1 MQKVPKMKEAELYS
15 SYRKP
20 LTKMLNTRK
29 TRVAI
34 IDDDE
39 DDYFIIADY
48 INSIDG
54 TTFTID
60 WCNQYDVAIQKMKGR
75 EYDIYF
81 VDYRLGHHTGL
92 ELLQEMRRDHF
103 DDPVVL
109 LTGKGSKDID
119 VKAMESGA
127 TDYLIKSELNT
138 EKLERCIRYSLERA
152 AALKEL
158 KARETKYRTLFEGS
172 KDAVFIADENLV
184 LQEVNH
190 TSSVLF
196 DADIP
201 ELVNKSIYDFL
212 KEGSLKKQFREL
224 FEHKETINDL
234 EIEINS
240 RDNETRSCL
249 LSISF
254 VEDTNGKTI
263 VHGILHDIT
272 NIKKAESANL
282 QAQKLAANERLMR
295 ILAHEIRNPLNN
307 ISLSA
312 DHLEESYEDEEMRQ
326 NLVGIVKRNCIR
338 INHIITELLDL
349 TKPQEMTFQ
358 PHSLQEIVDESIAMI
373 ADRIDLQKIA
383 VEKSYPDFPLE
394 ILASKS
400 KLIIA
405 FTNILVNGIEAM
417 EQNKGQL
424 TVSINSSADGYNV
437 CIRDNGNGIPEEY
450 LTKLFEPFFTL
461 KKNGMG
467 LGLAAS
473 YSIIQSHKATIRVES
488 QIGKGTSFVISFNKK
503 N

>member
-1 MQKVPKMKEAELYS
+1 
-15 SYRKP
+15 
-20 LTKMLNTRK
+20 MLNSHG

-54 TTFTID
+54 SSFTID
-60 WCNQYDVAIQKMKGR
+60 WCNQYETAIEKMRAR

-81 VDYRLGHHTGL
+81 VDYRLGRHTGL
-92 ELLQEMRRDHF
+92 EMLQEMQREEF
-103 DDPVVL
+103 DDPIVL

-138 EKLERCIRYSLERA
+138 EKLERCIRYSLERSI
-152 AALKEL
+152 ALKEL
-158 KARETKYRTLFEGS
+158 RARENKYRTLFEGS
-172 KDAVFIADENLV
+172 KDAVFLADENMV
-184 LQEVNH
+184 LTEVNH
-190 TSSVLF
+190 TSCALF
-196 DADIP
+196 NTDMSQ
-201 ELVNKSIYDFL
+201 LVNRSLYDFL
-212 KEGSLKKQFREL
+212 KDDTQKKKFADQFQR
-224 FEHKETINDL
+224 KENINDL
-234 EIEINS
+234 EIEIGNG
-240 RDNETRSCL
+240 DEDTETKSCL
-249 LSISF
+249 LSISL
-254 VEDTNGKTI
+254 VEDTGGKPM

-312 DHLEESYEDEEMRQ
+312 DHLEESYEDVEMRQ
-326 NLVGIVKRNCIR
+326 SLVAIVKRNCIR

-349 TKPQEMTFQ
+349 TKPQELTFQ
-358 PHSLQEIVDESIAMI
+358 EHSLQEILEESIAMI
-373 ADRIDLQKIA
+373 MDRIDLQKIA
-383 VEKSYPDFPLE
+383 VQKTFPESPFE
-394 ILASKS
+394 ISANKS

-405 FTNILVNGIEAM
+405 FTNIMVNAIEAM
-417 EQNKGQL
+417 EMNKGQL
-424 TVSINSSADGYNV
+424 SISVNAGPDSYNV
-437 CIRDNGNGIPEEY
+437 YIRDNGSGIPEEY

-467 LGLAAS
+467 MGLAAS
-473 YSIIQSHKATIRVES
+473 YSIIQSHKASIRVES
-488 QIGKGTSFVISFNKK
+488 QIGKGTTFILGFSKEVKTA
-503 N
+503 